1 MTTTTETKAAP
12 VAKAIIAGLSYES
25 LSARLSTIAASEAI
39 TKRELGLLSR
49 ELLSF
54 IVETSDVR
62 IVNTLLGRG
71 ADGKLTLTVAN
82 RKAAGLFF
90 QHFLPF
96 SIDADS
102 DVVQFAKKKG
112 KVFDKAVEEIE
123 TFLADEANDLWS
135 WVDANV
141 KMEQKAI
148 DYAGKITKDIKKALD
163 ADDGLTGAEVMA
175 AVMEGG
181 ITTADLLQLVD
192 AMMRQEQQAA

>member
-1 MTTTTETKAAP
+1 MNTAPETKAP
-12 VAKAIIAGLSYES
+12 VAKAIIAGLTFDT
-25 LSARLSTIAASEAI
+25 LSARLTTIAASEAI

-54 IVETSDVR
+54 VVETSDVR

-96 SIDADS
+96 SVDADS

-112 KVFDKAVEEIE
+112 KIFDESVAEIE
-123 TFLADEANDLWS
+123 KFLADDANDLWS

-141 KMEQKAI
+141 KMEQKAV

-163 ADDGLTGAEVMA
+163 ADDGLTGAEVMQ
-175 AVMEGG
+175 AVLAGG
-181 ITTADLLQLVD
+181 VTVADLLSLVD
-192 AMMRQEQQAA
+192 VLVNEQHQAA

>member
-1 MTTTTETKAAP
+1 MNAITETNVAP
-12 VAKAIIAGLSYES
+12 VAKVIIAGLSYES
-25 LSARLSTIAASEAI
+25 LSARLSTIASSEAI

-96 SIDADS
+96 SVDSDS

-123 TFLADEANDLWS
+123 KFLSDETNDLWS

>member
-1 MTTTTETKAAP
+1 MNAVTKT
-12 VAKAIIAGLSYES
+12 IIAGLSYES
-25 LSARLSTIAASEAI
+25 LSARLSAIAASEAI

-96 SIDADS
+96 SVDADS

-112 KVFDKAVEEIE
+112 KIFDAAVETIE
-123 TFLADEANDLWS
+123 QFLADDANDLWS
-135 WVDANV
+135 WIDANV

-163 ADDGLTGAEVMA
+163 ADDGLTGAEVMV

-181 ITTADLLQLVD
+181 VSVNDLLQLID
-192 AMMRQEQQAA
+192 MITRSEQAAA

>member
-1 MTTTTETKAAP
+1 MNAIPENKEVV

-96 SIDADS
+96 SVDSDS

-123 TFLADEANDLWS
+123 KFLADETNDLWS

>member
-1 MTTTTETKAAP
+1 MNTNETTP
-12 VAKAIIAGLSYES
+12 VAKTIIAGLSYET
-25 LSARLSTIAASEAI
+25 LSARLATITASEAI

-82 RKAAGLFF
+82 RKSAGLFF
-90 QHFLPF
+90 QNFLPF
-96 SIDADS
+96 TVDADS

-112 KVFDKAVEEIE
+112 KVFDKAVAEIE
-123 TFLADEANDLWS
+123 KFLADEANDLWT
-135 WVDANV
+135 WIDANV
-141 KMEQKAI
+141 KMEQKAV

-163 ADDGLTGAEVMA
+163 AEDGLTGAQVMA
-175 AVMEGG
+175 AVLEGG
-181 ITTADLLQLVD
+181 ITTADLMQLVD
-192 AMMRQEQQAA
+192 ALMREDKMAA